1 MINNIFN
8 LLNLCKRRL
17 SYEHR
22 NQKALENSRGYVD
35 IIMKQGDKVSAVLV
49 MGREAYIHE
58 TMGQL
63 NDLEVYMLLDGDPKR
78 DRVKKINKKIR
89 ESWEKGNIDD
99 KTKDYLMMSEDV
111 RPGRFY
117 LFPTNRVVRADH

>member
-1 MINNIFN
+1 M
-8 LLNLCKRRL
+8 

-22 NQKALENSRGYVD
+22 NQKALENSRVYVD

-63 NDLEVYMLLDGDPKR
+63 NDLEVYMLLDGDPTR
-78 DRVKKINKKIR
+78 NMMKKINEKIR
-89 ESWEKGNIDD
+89 ESWEKGNIDE
-99 KTKDYLMMSEDV
+99 KQ
-111 RPGRFY
+111 RII
-117 LFPTNRVVRADH
+117 